1 MWDNVYELKL
11 LKMPLISLCHSALCA
26 TSCHTKEI
34 TISDQQLFLMTVICE
49 ISLGSILW
57 LYFFHSSFM
66 QGIYVYLYVMQLKAK
81 NLIELQNY
89 CSGKGCYRVSCPPPC
104 SKQGQYCIR
113 SPEAFPS
120 EGWRSPIPS
129 PSPHTRCSSLMVVL
143 VASTGL
149 QFIVVFPCI
158 DAVLQTWSNE
168 CWVEGHNHFAPS
180 TASVPV
186 IQPNMLQLAS
196 DRGIWIILHPM
207 LMFVWVILMGDGIL
221 CVYFHEYH
229 YLLFVPCGRK
239 ILKY

>member
-26 TSCHTKEI
+26 TSCHKKEI
-34 TISDQQLFLMTVICE
+34 TMYKWPTVVSDDSHLWNITGFHFVVIFLPFILHARNIYIFICDATESQELNRITKLLQWEGRISSPM
-49 ISLGSILW
+49 
-57 LYFFHSSFM
+57 
-66 QGIYVYLYVMQLKAK
+66 
-81 NLIELQNY
+81 
-89 CSGKGCYRVSCPPPC
+89 PC
-104 SKQGQYCIR
+104 SKQGQHCIR
-113 SPEAFPS
+113 SPEAFTS
-120 EGWRSPIPS
+120 EGWRSLIPS
-129 PSPHTRCSSLMVVL
+129 PSPHTRCSSLMIVL

-149 QFIVVFPCI
+149 QFIIVFPCI

-168 CWVEGHNHFAPS
+168 CWVKGHNHFAPS

-207 LMFVWVILMGDGIL
+207 LIFVWVILMGDGIL